1 MADLIKYYT
10 NRLGGLNKKYDEYTK
25 NYKEN
30 FVKYKI
36 QVFSCDLSSGAL
48 NTSSCVNQYSGDT
61 NVNAYI
67 IAKENLDNLNTDYV
81 NLTKEMKALFT
92 EQAKFVD
99 GGQKQIDELND
110 ENEKLLEKSTNIK
123 DVSATSKPFFDNE
136 RLLYYRSLVYLIS
149 MIIGIIIVLY
159 MLQSTP
165 FLEVASSV
173 ATNTKNLAATA
184 VNGAKGL
191 VANVA
196 TNGVEN
202 PDGSDAGAGSDNM
215 LRNII
220 IFALISLVIIS
231 VFYFIIYILRKV
243 NPPLEKTN
251 TEKEIKKI
259 ADTCLKDNSDS
270 WFNAQL
276 ESVKKFLT
284 NK

>member
-10 NRLGGLNKKYDEYTK
+10 NRLDSLNKKYDEYTI

-36 QVFSCDLSSGAL
+36 QVFSCDLSRGAL
-48 NTSSCVNQYSGDT
+48 NTPTCINQYSGDT
-61 NVNAYI
+61 NVNAYV
-67 IAKENLDNLNTDYV
+67 IAKEKLDNLNTDYV
-81 NLTKEMKALFT
+81 NLTKEIKALFI

-99 GGQKQIDELND
+99 AGQKKIDDLND
-110 ENEKLLEKSTNIK
+110 ENKKLLEKSTSIK
-123 DVSATSKPFFDNE
+123 DVSATSQPFFHNE
-136 RLLYYRSLVYLIS
+136 RLLYYRSIVYFIS
-149 MIIGIIIVLY
+149 IIIGIIFVLY

-165 FLEVASSV
+165 FIEVASNV

-196 TNGVEN
+196 TTEGEN
-202 PDGSDAGAGSDNM
+202 ADGTGSDNM

-220 IFALISLVIIS
+220 ILLLISLVIIS

-259 ADTCLKDNSDS
+259 ADTCLKDNSDT

>member
-1 MADLIKYYT
+1 MVDLIKYYT
-10 NRLGGLNKKYDEYTK
+10 NRLDGLNKKYDEYTI

-36 QVFSCDLSSGAL
+36 KVFNCDLSSGAL
-48 NTSSCVNQYSGDT
+48 NTPTCINQYSNDT
-61 NVNAYI
+61 IFNAYV
-67 IAKENLDNLNTDYV
+67 IAKEKIDNLNTDYV
-81 NLTKEMKALFT
+81 NLTKEIKALFI

-99 GGQKQIDELND
+99 AGQKKIDDLND
-110 ENEKLLEKSTNIK
+110 ENKELLEKSTSIK
-123 DVSATSKPFFDNE
+123 DVSATSQPFFHNE
-136 RLLYYRSLVYLIS
+136 RLLYYRSVIYFIS
-149 MIIGIIIVLY
+149 IIIGIIVVLY

-165 FLEVASSV
+165 FVEVASTV
-173 ATNTKNLAATA
+173 ATNTKNLAEKA
-184 VNGAKGL
+184 VNGAKGV
-191 VANVA
+191 VAGVA
-196 TNGVEN
+196 ATGAEN
-202 PDGSDAGAGSDNM
+202 PDGTGAGSDNM

-220 IFALISLVIIS
+220 ILSLISIVIIS

-243 NPPLEKTN
+243 NPPLEKTK

-276 ESVKKFLT
+276 ESLKKFLT

>member
-1 MADLIKYYT
+1 
-10 NRLGGLNKKYDEYTK
+10 
-25 NYKEN
+25 
-30 FVKYKI
+30 
-36 QVFSCDLSSGAL
+36 
-48 NTSSCVNQYSGDT
+48 
-61 NVNAYI
+61 
-67 IAKENLDNLNTDYV
+67 
-81 NLTKEMKALFT
+81 
-92 EQAKFVD
+92 
-99 GGQKQIDELND
+99 
-110 ENEKLLEKSTNIK
+110 
-123 DVSATSKPFFDNE
+123 
-136 RLLYYRSLVYLIS
+136 
-149 MIIGIIIVLY
+149 

-243 NPPLEKTN
+243 NPPLEKTK

-259 ADTCLKDNSDS
+259 ADTCLKDKSDS

-276 ESVKKFLT
+276 ESLKKFLT

>member
-1 MADLIKYYT
+1 
-10 NRLGGLNKKYDEYTK
+10 
-25 NYKEN
+25 
-30 FVKYKI
+30 
-36 QVFSCDLSSGAL
+36 
-48 NTSSCVNQYSGDT
+48 
-61 NVNAYI
+61 
-67 IAKENLDNLNTDYV
+67 
-81 NLTKEMKALFT
+81 
-92 EQAKFVD
+92 
-99 GGQKQIDELND
+99 
-110 ENEKLLEKSTNIK
+110 
-123 DVSATSKPFFDNE
+123 
-136 RLLYYRSLVYLIS
+136 
-149 MIIGIIIVLY
+149 

-165 FLEVASSV
+165 FIEVASNV

-196 TNGVEN
+196 TTEGEN
-202 PDGSDAGAGSDNM
+202 ADGTGSDNM

-220 IFALISLVIIS
+220 ILLLISLVIIS

-259 ADTCLKDNSDS
+259 ADTCLKDNSDT

>member
-1 MADLIKYYT
+1 MVDLIKYYT
-10 NRLGGLNKKYDEYTK
+10 NRLDGLNKKYDEYTI

-36 QVFSCDLSSGAL
+36 KVFNCDLSSGAL
-48 NTSSCVNQYSGDT
+48 NTPTCINQYSNDT
-61 NVNAYI
+61 IFNAYV
-67 IAKENLDNLNTDYV
+67 IAKEKIDNLNTDYV
-81 NLTKEMKALFT
+81 NLTKEIKALFI

-99 GGQKQIDELND
+99 AGQKKIDDLND
-110 ENEKLLEKSTNIK
+110 ENKELLEKSTSIK
-123 DVSATSKPFFDNE
+123 DVSATSQPFFHNE
-136 RLLYYRSLVYLIS
+136 RLLYYRSVIYFIS
-149 MIIGIIIVLY
+149 IIIGIIVVLY

-165 FLEVASSV
+165 FVEVASTV
-173 ATNTKNLAATA
+173 ATNTKNLAEKA
-184 VNGAKGL
+184 VNGAKGV
-191 VANVA
+191 VAGVA
-196 TNGVEN
+196 ATGAEN
-202 PDGSDAGAGSDNM
+202 PDGTGAGSDNM

-220 IFALISLVIIS
+220 ILSLISIVIIS

-243 NPPLEKTN
+243 NPPLEKTK

-276 ESVKKFLT
+276 KSLKKFLT

>member
-1 MADLIKYYT
+1 MANLIKYYT
-10 NRLGGLNKKYDEYTK
+10 KRLESLNKKYDEYTI

-36 QVFSCDLSSGAL
+36 AVFNCELLQGLL
-48 NTSSCVNQYSGDT
+48 NTSECINRYSIDI
-61 NVNAYI
+61 NFNPYV
-67 IAKENLDNLNTDYV
+67 IAKEKIDNLNTDYV
-81 NLTKEMKALFT
+81 NLTKEIKALFI

-99 GGQKQIDELND
+99 AGQKKIDDLND
-110 ENEKLLEKSTNIK
+110 ENKELLEKSTSIK
-123 DVSATSKPFFDNE
+123 DVSATSQPFFHNE
-136 RLLYYRSLVYLIS
+136 RLLYYRSVIYFIS
-149 MIIGIIIVLY
+149 IIIGIIVVLY

-165 FLEVASSV
+165 FVEVASTV
-173 ATNTKNLAATA
+173 ATNTKNLAEKA
-184 VNGAKGL
+184 VNGAKGV
-191 VANVA
+191 VAGVA
-196 TNGVEN
+196 ATGAEN
-202 PDGSDAGAGSDNM
+202 PDGTGAGSDNM

-220 IFALISLVIIS
+220 ILSLISIVIIS

-243 NPPLEKTN
+243 NPPLEKTK

-276 ESVKKFLT
+276 ESLKKFLT